1 VRTGPSG
8 VLGDGRTPP
17 PPRRRTLSRRSRGR
31 REVGETSGEADGG
44 AALVR
49 RELAARIAAGG
60 WSLRA
65 LGARAGVHHATLSRL
80 MAGRT
85 APTPR
90 LLRLIAPHLGLDA
103 DRLVALARAGPA
115 GDEPAWGVPEG
126 IGPSHVRATL
136 EQLAVLAGGAEVE
149 GLVRAGYG
157 PKRALLAQSG
167 MAGPALARLD
177 ALFELYA
184 QGSDDLPQALRRRVA
199 AALLYFVL
207 SVDAIPDDRFPIGYL
222 DDAWV
227 AELVWREV
235 DAHRRA
241 VAEGGGGGRGVC
253 PPLDPLGR
261 RRRPE
266 TRGGD

>member
-1 VRTGPSG
+1 M
-8 VLGDGRTPP
+8 
-17 PPRRRTLSRRSRGR
+17 
-31 REVGETSGEADGG
+31 GETSGEADAG
-44 AALVR
+44 ATLVR

-65 LGARAGVHHATLSRL
+65 LGARAGVHHTTLSRL
-80 MAGRT
+80 MAGRA

-90 LLRLIAPHLGLDA
+90 LLRLLAPHLGLDP
-103 DRLVALARAGPA
+103 DRLVALARAGA
-115 GDEPAWGVPEG
+115 ADEEPAWGVPEG
-126 IGPSHVRATL
+126 IGPGHVRATL
-136 EQLAVLAGGAEVE
+136 EQLAALAGGAEVE

-184 QGSDDLPQALRRRVA
+184 QGGDDLPQALRRRVA

-207 SVDAIPDDRFPIGYL
+207 SVDAIPDDRFPVGYL

-241 VAEGGGGGRGVC
+241 LGPQGGGGRGPC
-253 PPLDPLGR
+253 PPKHPSGR
-261 RRRPE
+261 PRRPQE
-266 TRGGD
+266 GGGD